1 MTGNRKY
8 VKRGQALIIRDD
20 PQRRGEVTG
29 VNRNKVGAPFQ
40 YAESLFMALAVV
52 KSMTGL
58 PYRHLQG
65 MLIETLGDGDLPCY
79 TTIYR
84 RFQALD
90 VKRHDGVFTVTG
102 GGTVPVRLAVDS
114 TGLKQHNRGEWIR
127 HKWKIRRGF
136 VKLHVMVDV
145 DTRKILAV
153 QVTCDRAGDSPML
166 VPLLDEVLEAV
177 TRTCR
182 AQDSGAGPAYAG
194 CCLYE
199 DAAYASRDNVT
210 ACRDRGVESRIKLG
224 VNSSGRGK
232 GTGDAWGMAVREQ
245 LDGSADSRVWKMSND
260 EKKRLREE
268 WKKKAGYGKR
278 WLVEIVFS
286 AFKRMFGEHLYSLKW
301 KNMVQEVRIKV
312 AAYNML
318 VDMGQ
323 ERCNVKHARPVH
335 VPSERE
341 ELCNTLVPEITF

>member
-1 MTGNRKY
+1 MTDNKKY
-8 VKRGQALIIRDD
+8 VKRGRALIIRDD
-20 PQRRGEVTG
+20 PQRYEEMAGA
-29 VNRNKVGAPFQ
+29 NRNKVGAPFQ
-40 YAESLFMALAVV
+40 YAESLFAALAVV

-65 MLIETLGDGDLPCY
+65 MLIETLGDEDSPCY
-79 TTIYR
+79 TTIHR

-102 GGTVPVRLAVDS
+102 GGTAPVRLAVDS

-145 DTRKILAV
+145 DTKKILAV
-153 QVTCDRAGDSPML
+153 QVTDDRAWDSPMF
-166 VPLLDEVLEAV
+166 VPLLDEALEV
-177 TRTCR
+177 VIRTCQM
-182 AQDSGAGPAYAG
+182 QDSGAWSADAG
-194 CCLYE
+194 CCLYG

-210 ACRDRGVESRIKLG
+210 ACRNRGVESRIKIG
-224 VNSSGRGK
+224 VNSSGCGK
-232 GTGDAWGMAVREQ
+232 GTCDAQGMAVKEQ
-245 LDGSADSRVWKMSND
+245 LGGSADSRVWKMSND

-268 WKKKAGYGKR
+268 WKKKAEYGKR

-312 AAYNML
+312 AA
-318 VDMGQ
+318 
-323 ERCNVKHARPVH
+323 
-335 VPSERE
+335 
-341 ELCNTLVPEITF
+341 